1 MDQNQKNHDA
11 YNMIND
17 KCKKCRRAGEK
28 LFLKGEK
35 CFSPKCPVTRKPY
48 PPGKFGKSRR
58 KGRNRGLS
66 EYGVQLR
73 EKQKLK
79 FSYGLRERQFSN
91 YLKEA
96 NKKGGGDAKTYL
108 LELLESRLDNA
119 VFRLGLIDS
128 RSQARQIIS
137 HGHIMVNNRKVTIPS
152 YRVKIGNK
160 ISIRPQSINKTI
172 FRDLDIKLK
181 KYNPPSWINFDKEKK
196 EGEIVGRP
204 STN

>member
-1 MDQNQKNHDA
+1 
-11 YNMIND
+11 MIND

-35 CFSPKCPVTRKPY
+35 CFSPKCPITRKPY

-58 KGRNRGLS
+58 KRPNRGLS

-79 FSYGLRERQFSN
+79 FSYGLRERQFAN

-96 NKKGGGDAKTYL
+96 NKKGGGDVKTYL
-108 LELLESRLDNA
+108 LELLESRLDNV
-119 VFRLGLIDS
+119 VFRLGLTNS
-128 RSQARQIIS
+128 RSQTRQIIS

-152 YRVKIGNK
+152 YRVKIGDK
-160 ISIRPQSINKTI
+160 ISIRPQSINKTV

-181 KYNPPSWINFDKEKK
+181 KYNPPSWINLDKDKK
-196 EGEIVGRP
+196 EGIII
-204 STN
+204 SNFK

>member
-1 MDQNQKNHDA
+1 
-11 YNMIND
+11 MIND

-35 CFSPKCPVTRKPY
+35 CFSPKCPIIRKPY

-58 KGRNRGLS
+58 KRPNRGLS

-79 FSYGLRERQFSN
+79 FSYGLRERQFAN

-108 LELLESRLDNA
+108 LELLESRLDNV
-119 VFRLGLIDS
+119 VFRFGLTDS

-152 YRVKIGNK
+152 YRVKISDK
-160 ISIRPQSINKTI
+160 ISIRPQSIKKII

-196 EGEIVGRP
+196 EGVII
-204 STN
+204 SNFK